1 MLIKCNPLLTCHW
14 VITNY
19 IKWSSEG
26 NDFSLIKMTKE
37 HAGSGFNSFKIA
49 VGSGGNK
56 VRDGGS
62 ENSGNWNNNLHT

>member
-1 MLIKCNPLLTCHW
+1 M
-14 VITNY
+14 TNY
-19 IKWSSEG
+19 IKWSSEV

-56 VRDGGS
+56 VRDGS
-62 ENSGNWNNNLHT
+62 ENSGK

>member
-1 MLIKCNPLLTCHW
+1 
-14 VITNY
+14 
-19 IKWSSEG
+19 
-26 NDFSLIKMTKE
+26 MTKE